1 MSREMN
7 KAGSRSVL
15 LEEIEAAEKTAAW
28 VNYRWMRDQVLEMWD
43 LDPAGERGASAYWRE
58 ELAGFDY
65 MLDASPLVVQRL
77 REHCY
82 HLTGVRSYD
91 YRGHHRHL
99 ARPYVEKLAS
109 LRSVDRSGLL
119 VPEPVLLGGFGHE
132 IDGALINIDT
142 LKFYE
147 CLIALDRIGVLPGL
161 RSGGGQGR
169 VVIEIGAGWGGLAY
183 QLKKLCPKL
192 TYVIVDLPQC
202 FLFSGTYLKTA
213 FPQAPFHI
221 ATKGVDDEALEAGRN
236 GFVLVPHFLLSEIQN
251 CRPDLAI
258 NTVSFQEM
266 TTGQVRQYVRGL
278 KSVGCPMIYSL
289 NRDRSKHNQEL
300 TSVTSILSEFYTLE
314 EIPVLMAAYPTLGW
328 VRPRRKKRRLSKIGT
343 YEYRHLLG
351 RC

>member
-1 MSREMN
+1 MN
-7 KAGSRSVL
+7 TPGSRSRL

-28 VNYRWMRDQVLEMWD
+28 VNYLWMRDQVVEMLD
-43 LDPAGERGASAYWRE
+43 LDPVAERGASAYWRE

-65 MLDASPLVVQRL
+65 MLDASPLIVQRL

-91 YRGHHRHL
+91 YRGHHRHQ
-99 ARPYVEKLAS
+99 ARPYVEKLSS

-119 VPEPVLLGGFGHE
+119 VPEPVFLGGFGHE

-147 CLIALDRIGVLPGL
+147 CLIALDRIGALPAL
-161 RSGGGQGR
+161 RSGGGRGR

-183 QLKKLCPKL
+183 QLKTLCPKL
-192 TYVIVDLPQC
+192 TYIIVDLPRC

-213 FPQAPFHI
+213 FPQVPFHI
-221 ATKGVDDEALEAGRN
+221 ATKGVDDGTLEAGRN
-236 GFVLVPHFLLSEIQN
+236 GFVLVPHFLFSEIQN
-251 CRPDLAI
+251 CRLDLAI

-266 TTGQVRQYVRGL
+266 TTEQVRQYVGGL
-278 KSVGCPMIYSL
+278 KRVGCPMFYSL
-289 NRDRSKHNQEL
+289 NRDRSKHNQQL
-300 TSVTSILSEFYTLE
+300 TSVTSVLSEFYMVE
-314 EIPVLMAAYPTLGW
+314 EIPVLVAAYPTLGW
-328 VRPRRKKRRLSKIGT
+328 ARPRRKKRRLSTIGT

-351 RC
+351 RVES